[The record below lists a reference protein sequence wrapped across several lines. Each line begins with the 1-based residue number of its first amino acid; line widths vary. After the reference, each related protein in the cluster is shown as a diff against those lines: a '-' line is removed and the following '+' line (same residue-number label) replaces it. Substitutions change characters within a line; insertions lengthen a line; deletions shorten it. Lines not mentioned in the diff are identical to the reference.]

1 MTNDVT
7 GSQYD
12 ISLKHFTAE
21 FEDIV
26 KFDGYLPFLGYKY
39 MRGLSILETYVY
51 SNVCVGD

>member
-12 ISLKHFTAE
+12 ISLKHFTGE